1 MKRKW
6 SISIHLVLSYI
17 DHRRNSISI
26 SLTMSIKKV
35 YNSLLHA
42 FLLKKHLKKSVKQVY
57 LWSLHLFT
65 LNIYLPSVHT
75 LESHQFSSITIHAH
89 KEKRKIFSH

>member
-6 SISIHLVLSYI
+6 SISIHLVFSYI
-17 DHRRNSISI
+17 DHMRNSISI

-42 FLLKKHLKKSVKQVY
+42 FLLKKHLKKQCKTSIPLVT
-57 LWSLHLFT
+57 S
-65 LNIYLPSVHT
+65 SVHSKH
-75 LESHQFSSITIHAH
+75 LSPFSTYP
-89 KEKRKIFSH
+89 